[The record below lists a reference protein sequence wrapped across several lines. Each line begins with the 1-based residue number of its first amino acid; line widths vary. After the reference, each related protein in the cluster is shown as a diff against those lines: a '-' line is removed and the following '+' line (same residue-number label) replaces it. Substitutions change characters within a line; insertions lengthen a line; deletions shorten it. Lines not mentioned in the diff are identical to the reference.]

1 MTVIPSLRP
10 LNSEEP
16 IVLMTSSRRR
26 VSAGF
31 TLIELLVVIA
41 IIAVLIAL
49 LLPAVQQAREAARRS
64 QCKNNLKQLGLA
76 MHNYEESAKM
86 FATTTIDTQAW
97 RHSMLT
103 RLLPNI
109 DQAALAKQYNYGV
122 HWHSTPNTQ
131 VVQTTLSAFICPS
144 TPDGLRRDTTALPAA
159 ATGPV
164 PVPTDFP
171 ATTPRGCADYTEV
184 IAIGNTALLF
194 GFGLIDAQTNANP
207 LAGCGPNFARCRLSE
222 YRDGTSNT
230 MLIVEDAGRPATYRM
245 GKQINATGVSDGGWM
260 DHDQRFTLH
269 GSNKTTGAITN
280 PPAALADAACPVNCT
295 NENEIFAFHTG
306 GAQILM
312 ADGSVRFL
320 NQTVAFNVVAR
331 LITISGKEPNG
342 EF

>member
-1 MTVIPSLRP
+1 
-10 LNSEEP
+10 
-16 IVLMTSSRRR
+16 MTSPRRR

-76 MHNYEESAKM
+76 MHNYEETAKM
-86 FATTTIDTQAW
+86 FATTTIDPQAW
-97 RHSMLT
+97 RHSMLS

-109 DQAALAKQYNYGV
+109 DQKALAKLYNYGT
-122 HWHSTPNTQ
+122 HWHATQNTQ
-131 VVQTTLSAFICPS
+131 VVQTSLAAFICPS
-144 TPDGLRRDTTALPAA
+144 TPDGTRRDISALPGAA
-159 ATGPV
+159 AAPL

-171 ATTPRGCADYTEV
+171 AATPRACADYTEV
-184 IAIGNTALLF
+184 VAIGNPAALL
-194 GFGLIDAQTNANP
+194 GFGLIDAQTNASP
-207 LAGCGPNFARCRLSE
+207 LAGCGPNFARCRITE

-230 MLIVEDAGRPATYRM
+230 MLIVEDAGRPATYRL
-245 GKQINATGVSDGGWM
+245 GKQINAAGVTDGGWM

-269 GSNKTTGAITN
+269 GSNKTTGVVTS
-280 PPAALADAACPVNCT
+280 PPATAADAACAVNCT
-295 NENEIFAFHTG
+295 NENEIFSFHSG

-320 NQTVAFNVVAR
+320 NQTVAFNVVGR
-331 LITISGKEPNG
+331 LITINGREPNG